1 MSSPESWVH
10 ASSWQEEE
18 GSANKEEGQEVCRK
32 IAEIDAL
39 WRISCHSI
47 NAADDVLSSANM
59 RYPDPAIRR
68 SKRLPGIPHS
78 PRTASL

>member
-47 NAADDVLSSANM
+47 NAADDVFEF
-59 RYPDPAIRR
+59 
-68 SKRLPGIPHS
+68 SKYALP
-78 PRTASL
+78 